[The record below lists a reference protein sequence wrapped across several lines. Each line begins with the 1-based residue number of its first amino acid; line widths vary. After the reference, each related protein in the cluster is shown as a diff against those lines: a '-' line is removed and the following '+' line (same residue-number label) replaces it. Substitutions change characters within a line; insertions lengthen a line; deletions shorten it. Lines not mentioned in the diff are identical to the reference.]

1 MIRISIPFLFMIY
14 DSSSIPISDFCL
26 CSYFRIFYI
35 FTNLLYTKNLTNLT
49 NLTILQILQPYNLFV
64 DECRTMC
71 RHISYD
77 LLTPGVAAAPRHRM
91 VEIPQRRGTVCSHS
105 KPAETQTGRN
115 PASTQRRVPI
125 NPASLRTSILTS
137 TLAHTTIP
145 EPNSM
150 KKPWVTTMCGP
161 GFYYVSSFTL
171 QEPRQQAEQSHGRH
185 AHHHAW

>member
-14 DSSSIPISDFCL
+14 DSSSIPISDFCI
-26 CSYFRIFYI
+26 CSYFRIFHI

-77 LLTPGVAAAPRHRM
+77 LLTPGAAAAPRYRL
-91 VEIPQRRGTVCSHS
+91 VEIPQRRI
-105 KPAETQTGRN
+105 
-115 PASTQRRVPI
+115 PI
-125 NPASLRTSILTS
+125 NPASLHHSIPAPPLT
-137 TLAHTTIP
+137 HTTIP

-150 KKPWVTTMCGP
+150 KKPWVTQCCGP
-161 GFYYVSSFTL
+161 GLYYICSLTL
-171 QEPRQQAEQSHGRH
+171 QEPRQPAEQSHGRH
-185 AHHHAW
+185 ARGRHAHYHVW

>member
-14 DSSSIPISDFCL
+14 DSSSIPISDFCI
-26 CSYFRIFYI
+26 CSYFRIFHI

-77 LLTPGVAAAPRHRM
+77 LLTPGVAAAPRHGT
-91 VEIPQRRGTVCSHS
+91 VETQARRGTSGSQSRVAAAPSARPPDIPHHS
-105 KPAETQTGRN
+105 A
-115 PASTQRRVPI
+115 PASTP
-125 NPASLRTSILTS
+125 
-137 TLAHTTIP
+137 AHTTIP

-161 GFYYVSSFTL
+161 GFYYVCSFTL

>member
-14 DSSSIPISDFCL
+14 DSSSIPISDFCI
-26 CSYFRIFYI
+26 CSYFRIFHI

-77 LLTPGVAAAPRHRM
+77 LLTPGVAAAPRCRM
-91 VEIPQRRGTVCSHS
+91 VEIRLCLGTS
-105 KPAETQTGRN
+105 GRN
-115 PASTQRRVPI
+115 HGVAAAPSTSQPVLLHTHVPAST
-125 NPASLRTSILTS
+125 S
-137 TLAHTTIP
+137 AHTTIP

-150 KKPWVTTMCGP
+150 KKPWVTQCCGP
-161 GFYYVSSFTL
+161 GL
-171 QEPRQQAEQSHGRH
+171 LLCQ
-185 AHHHAW
+185 

>member
-14 DSSSIPISDFCL
+14 DSSSIPISDFCI
-26 CSYFRIFYI
+26 CSYFRIFHI

-77 LLTPGVAAAPRHRM
+77 LLTPGVAAAPRHGR
-91 VEIPQRRGTVCSHS
+91 V
-105 KPAETQTGRN
+105 ETQPRLSTSGRN
-115 PASTQRRVPI
+115 PGSPQRCVPSNQPSRMPAYQPHHTPTQQSLNRIVWR
-125 NPASLRTSILTS
+125 NPGSQNTA
-137 TLAHTTIP
+137 AQ
-145 EPNSM
+145 
-150 KKPWVTTMCGP
+150 

>member
-14 DSSSIPISDFCL
+14 DSSSIPISDFCI
-26 CSYFRIFYI
+26 CSYFRIFHI

-77 LLTPGVAAAPRHRM
+77 LLTPGVAAALRDRI
-91 VEIPQRRGTVCSHS
+91 VEIQARRGTSGSQSRVAAA
-105 KPAETQTGRN
+105 P
-115 PASTQRRVPI
+115 STYP
-125 NPASLRTSILTS
+125 PASLHHNIPAA

-145 EPNSM
+145 ESNSM
-150 KKPWVTTMCGP
+150 KKPWVTTMHGP
-161 GFYYVSSFTL
+161 GFL
-171 QEPRQQAEQSHGRH
+171 LCL
-185 AHHHAW
+185 

>member
-14 DSSSIPISDFCL
+14 DSSSIPISDFCI
-26 CSYFRIFYI
+26 CSYFRIFHI

-77 LLTPGVAAAPRHRM
+77 LLMPGVAAAPRHGR
-91 VEIPQRRGTVCSHS
+91 VETRASPQRRGASGSHS
-105 KPAETQTGRN
+105 SVAAAP
-115 PASTQRRVPI
+115 STCRQV
-125 NPASLRTSILTS
+125 SLRTSIPAS
-137 TLAHTTIP
+137 TPAHTTNP
-145 EPNSM
+145 EPNSV
-150 KKPWVTTMCGP
+150 KKPWVATMHGP
-161 GFYYVSSFTL
+161 GFYYVCSFTL
-171 QEPRQQAEQSHGRH
+171 QVPHQPAEQSHGRH

>member
-14 DSSSIPISDFCL
+14 DSSSIPISDFCI
-26 CSYFRIFYI
+26 CSYFRIFHI

-77 LLTPGVAAAPRHRM
+77 LLTPGAAAAPRYIRQSIRARRDTEEQKLERRRNAEVHL
-91 VEIPQRRGTVCSHS
+91 VVNPGSPQH
-105 KPAETQTGRN
+105 
-115 PASTQRRVPI
+115 RVPI
-125 NPASLRTSILTS
+125 NPASLRTSTPAS

-145 EPNSM
+145 ESNSM
-150 KKPWVTTMCGP
+150 KKPWVTQCCGP
-161 GFYYVSSFTL
+161 GLLLCQQLYSSGASST
-171 QEPRQQAEQSHGRH
+171 G
-185 AHHHAW
+185 

>member
-14 DSSSIPISDFCL
+14 DSSSIPISDFCI
-26 CSYFRIFYI
+26 CSYFRIFHI

-77 LLTPGVAAAPRHRM
+77 LLMPGVAAAPRHGM
-91 VEIPQRRGTVCSHS
+91 VEIPQRRGTSGSQSRV
-105 KPAETQTGRN
+105 A
-115 PASTQRRVPI
+115 ASPCTSQ
-125 NPASLRTSILTS
+125 PASLHASVPAPPPP
-137 TLAHTTIP
+137 LAHTTIP

-150 KKPWVTTMCGP
+150 KKPWVTTRMAQ
-161 GFYYVSSFTL
+161 GFYYCL
-171 QEPRQQAEQSHGRH
+171 
-185 AHHHAW
+185 

>member
-14 DSSSIPISDFCL
+14 DSSSIPISDFCI
-26 CSYFRIFYI
+26 CSYFRIFHI

-77 LLTPGVAAAPRHRM
+77 LLTPGVAAALRHGR
-91 VEIPQRRGTVCSHS
+91 V
-105 KPAETQTGRN
+105 ETQGRRSAEVQTVVNPGSPRSRN
-115 PASTQRRVPI
+115 PASLHASV
-125 NPASLRTSILTS
+125 PASTP
-137 TLAHTTIP
+137 AHTTIP

-161 GFYYVSSFTL
+161 GFYYVCSFTL
-171 QEPRQQAEQSHGRH
+171 QEPRLPAEQSHGRH
-185 AHHHAW
+185 AHHHAR

>member
-14 DSSSIPISDFCL
+14 DSSSIPISDFCI
-26 CSYFRIFYI
+26 CSYFRIFHI

-77 LLTPGVAAAPRHRM
+77 LLTPGVAAAPRYRS
-91 VEIPQRRGTVCSHS
+91 VEIQARRGTVCSQS
-105 KPAETQTGRN
+105 
-115 PASTQRRVPI
+115 RVAAAPRTSQ
-125 NPASLRTSILTS
+125 PASLHASIPAPP
-137 TLAHTTIP
+137 LAHTTIP

-150 KKPWVTTMCGP
+150 KKPWVTTMRGP
-161 GFYYVSSFTL
+161 GFYYVCSFTL
-171 QEPRQQAEQSHGRH
+171 QEPRQPAEQSHGRH

>member
-14 DSSSIPISDFCL
+14 DSSSIPISDFCI
-26 CSYFRIFYI
+26 CSYFRIFHI

-77 LLTPGVAAAPRHRM
+77 LLTPVPRRSAEVQIVVIPDQSRHGTVEIQGRRSTARRRTSLTSHTQQSLNRIAWRSPGSHNAAA
-91 VEIPQRRGTVCSHS
+91 Q
-105 KPAETQTGRN
+105 
-115 PASTQRRVPI
+115 
-125 NPASLRTSILTS
+125 
-137 TLAHTTIP
+137 
-145 EPNSM
+145 
-150 KKPWVTTMCGP
+150 
-161 GFYYVSSFTL
+161 GFYYASSLTL
-171 QEPRQQAEQSHGRH
+171 QEPRQPAEQSHGRH